1 MMNPCMPSAIV
12 CSSGLCLALT
22 GLKIIF
28 RFTQGG
34 ATLTGRLPW
43 AGMSCP
49 VGAFCVTAPVE
60 TTGQGVVNTHSAGDV
75 DDKAAFFDWQAGLF
89 A

>member
-43 AGMSCP
+43 AGMSRP
-49 VGAFCVTAPVE
+49 VGALAA
-60 TTGQGVVNTHSAGDV
+60 TGLISPYNNTHTQKICVISVICG
-75 DDKAAFFDWQAGLF
+75 
-89 A
+89 